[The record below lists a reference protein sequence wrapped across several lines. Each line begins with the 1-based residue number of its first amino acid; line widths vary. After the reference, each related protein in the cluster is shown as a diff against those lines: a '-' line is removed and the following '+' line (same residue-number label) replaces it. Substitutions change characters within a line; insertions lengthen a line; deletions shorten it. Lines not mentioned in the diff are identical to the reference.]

1 MTDRSESG
9 SGGPRLLIAGNGSA
23 TWAGIKIALERAGI
37 EVCGQVTRAQDLVVE
52 VARLRPDVCLIDVA
66 LEGGG
71 IRGAAELG
79 TRAPGTALIILTA
92 KPVEQED
99 FLAAMNVGVVGYLP
113 MTISP
118 ERLPAAVLGVLD
130 GELAIPRALMPMLV
144 DHLRGRN
151 ARRHLMLSHR
161 PAVDLT
167 NREWDVIELMRDEL
181 STREIAGRLMISEV
195 TVRRHIGAVLKKMQ
209 VGSRREAM
217 QLLQSA

>member
-9 SGGPRLLIAGNGSA
+9 SGKPRLLIAGNGSA

-79 TRAPGTALIILTA
+79 SRAPGTALIMLTA
-92 KPVEQED
+92 KSVEEED

-161 PAVDLT
+161 PAVDFT
-167 NREWDVIELMRDEL
+167 NREWDVVELMRDEL

-209 VGSRREAM
+209 VRSRLEAM

>member
-1 MTDRSESG
+1 MTDRNKSG
-9 SGGPRLLIAGNGSA
+9 PGAPRLLIAGNGSV
-23 TWAGIKIALERAGI
+23 TWAGIKIALERAGV

-79 TRAPGTALIILTA
+79 SRSPGTALIMLTA
-92 KPVEQED
+92 KPVEEED

-167 NREWDVIELMRDEL
+167 NREWDVVELMRDEL

-209 VGSRREAM
+209 VRSRREAM

>member
-1 MTDRSESG
+1 MTDRDAG
-9 SGGPRLLIAGNGSA
+9 TPRLLIAGNGSV
-23 TWAGIKIALERAGI
+23 TWAGIRIALERAGI
-37 EVCGQVTRAQDLVVE
+37 EICGEAKRAQDLVAE
-52 VARLRPDVCLIDVA
+52 VARLEPDVCLVDVE

-79 TRAPGTALIILTA
+79 TRAPRTAVIVLTA
-92 KPVEQED
+92 KPAGEED
-99 FLAAMNVGVVGYLP
+99 FLAAMDGGAVGYLP

-118 ERLPAAVLGVLD
+118 ERLPAAVRAVLD
-130 GELAIPRALMPMLV
+130 GELAIPRALMPLLV
-144 DHLRGRN
+144 GHLRGRN

-161 PAVDLT
+161 RAIELT
-167 NREWDVIELMRDEL
+167 SREWDALELMREGL

-209 VGSRREAM
+209 VDTRREAL